1 MSRARLVI
9 RGRHA
14 RAQRPS
20 IDSCASGARK
30 GSKTVALLEVEN
42 LTKVYNEEIRANDRV
57 SLTIEAGEVF
67 GLLGPNGAGK
77 TTLVMQIMGL
87 LTPTS
92 GAIHIGGT
100 DIIRDPDYARQACSY
115 QPQGHVPINGL
126 KTRTA
131 IELVGRMRGGS
142 KEDVNRRMDELVKAL
157 EIDEWLERRG
167 ESLSGGIRRLTAFCM
182 AAVHP
187 GELVILDEPSN
198 DVDPLRRR
206 LLWREVSKL
215 AEEGAGVLLITHNVL
230 EAERSVHRLAIM
242 EHGRV
247 IDAGTPTWLEG
258 GDERHWRL
266 EFTLATGNEMPDLPS
281 MLSDPVTFDRRVIT
295 TIEHRMTDQARE
307 WAEGLQEKGLLT
319 DYLIRPATLEDA
331 YMQLIEQAEK
341 KNGERGG
348 DE

>member
-1 MSRARLVI
+1 
-9 RGRHA
+9 
-14 RAQRPS
+14 
-20 IDSCASGARK
+20 
-30 GSKTVALLEVEN
+30 VALLEVEN
-42 LTKVYNEEIRANDRV
+42 LTKVYNEEIRANNKV

-87 LTPTS
+87 LVPTS
-92 GAIHIGGT
+92 GSIRIGGT
-100 DIIRDPDYARQACSY
+100 DIVRDSDYARQACSY
-115 QPQGHVPINGL
+115 QPQGHVPIDGL
-126 KTRTA
+126 KTREA

-142 KEDVNRRMDELVKAL
+142 KEDVNRRMHQLVDAL
-157 EIDEWLERRG
+157 EIGEWLERRG
-167 ESLSGGIRRLTAFCM
+167 ESLSGGIRRLAAFCM
-182 AAVHP
+182 AAVQP
-187 GELVILDEPSN
+187 GDLVILDEPSN

-266 EFTLATGNEMPDLPS
+266 EFTLAPGKQMPDLPA
-281 MLSDPVTFDRRVIT
+281 MLSDPVTFDQRVIT
-295 TIEHRMTDQARE
+295 TIEHSMTDQARA
-307 WAEGLQEKGLLT
+307 WAENLQGSGLLEE
-319 DYLIRPATLEDA
+319 YLIRPATLEDA
-331 YMQLIEQAEK
+331 YMELIEQADRED
-341 KNGERGG
+341 GERGG
-348 DE
+348 GE